1 MSRRTLHDPLQPLP
15 QATWLV
21 VRNKHR
27 QPLESCEIAPGA
39 DLRAV
44 LMTARSERMAAG
56 VESENDTGCRSTEGR
71 CSGHSIIESKLMQQ
85 TREIRRED
93 AFAATGDDG
102 KQYTVTEFREYLTTT
117 RLDGTR
123 DSTAGMQIFKSN
135 GQHVNRI
142 DPENYLI
149 VGTGVKLRKN
159 PH

>member
-1 MSRRTLHDPLQPLP
+1 
-15 QATWLV
+15 
-21 VRNKHR
+21 
-27 QPLESCEIAPGA
+27 
-39 DLRAV
+39 
-44 LMTARSERMAAG
+44 
-56 VESENDTGCRSTEGR
+56 
-71 CSGHSIIESKLMQQ
+71 MQQ

-117 RLDGTR
+117 MLDGTR